1 MRTLRTPVTRGKLIH
16 GLYLLSRYLI
26 LSYRG
31 PLVSHRA
38 ESPNFRCQR
47 AMAALLSS
55 AFSLGCAIEDGTAF
69 GAPYSIAAS
78 PLPRIDGSDVVF
90 TATYSSPCDG
100 GSSEFEAQRFTSEDA
115 REGAPAILQQS
126 LMLVAVRH
134 APACASPSPFEREVT
149 LEVRTPLP
157 ASARAFGAERMLACP
172 PGSSFDMVKL
182 SSAAST
188 TAATTTAAAAAKG
201 LLGYYRHSTYSSP
214 PGRPAD
220 WDEDEDGPWE
230 AERPGAPEGLQ
241 AQAAKTAPAA
251 AGGRAAFLS
260 GSAPLQGGAQGE
272 KLPRED
278 EEAATEEEEGA
289 RVARELATHSAAD
302 SVAFLAHCEQMLAQ
316 KQAWGCC
323 SSRMI
328 SELRKKVAEERG
340 GEQGEEHNASAE
352 PAAGAAAAAGVGGQ
366 MPHGGVAVDA
376 LGGLSV
382 S

>member
-1 MRTLRTPVTRGKLIH
+1 M
-16 GLYLLSRYLI
+16 
-26 LSYRG
+26 
-31 PLVSHRA
+31 A
-38 ESPNFRCQR
+38 
-47 AMAALLSS
+47 AAALLLP
-55 AFSLGCAIEDGTAF
+55 ALSLGCAIEDGTAF

-90 TATYSSPCDG
+90 TATYSSPCEG
-100 GSSEFEAQRFTSEDA
+100 GGSEFEAQRFTSEDA

-134 APACASPSPFEREVT
+134 AAACASPSPFEREVT

-188 TAATTTAAAAAKG
+188 TPTTTAPAAAKG
-201 LLGYYRHSTYSSP
+201 LLGFYRHSAYSNPNP
-214 PGRPAD
+214 PPSRPAD

-230 AERPGAPEGLQ
+230 AEGPGAPEGLQ
-241 AQAAKTAPAA
+241 AQAAKTAGTGT
-251 AGGRAAFLS
+251 GGRAAFLA
-260 GSAPLQGGAQGE
+260 GSAPLQGGTQGGTQGE

-323 SSRMI
+323 SSRM
-328 SELRKKVAEERG
+328 V
-340 GEQGEEHNASAE
+340 
-352 PAAGAAAAAGVGGQ
+352 
-366 MPHGGVAVDA
+366 
-376 LGGLSV
+376 
-382 S
+382 

>member
-1 MRTLRTPVTRGKLIH
+1 MAPAARVLPAFS
-16 GLYLLSRYLI
+16 LLL
-26 LSYRG
+26 L
-31 PLVSHRA
+31 P
-38 ESPNFRCQR
+38 
-47 AMAALLSS
+47 AL
-55 AFSLGCAIEDGTAF
+55 SLGCAIEDGTAF

-100 GSSEFEAQRFTSEDA
+100 GGSEFEAQRFTSEDA

-134 APACASPSPFEREVT
+134 AAACASPSPFEREVT

-188 TAATTTAAAAAKG
+188 PSTTTAPAAAKG
-201 LLGYYRHSTYSSP
+201 LLGFYRHSAYSNP
-214 PGRPAD
+214 PPSRPAD

-230 AERPGAPEGLQ
+230 AEGPGAPEGLQ
-241 AQAAKTAPAA
+241 AQAAKTAGTA
-251 AGGRAAFLS
+251 AGGRAAFLA
-260 GSAPLQGGAQGE
+260 GSAPLQGGTQGE

-323 SSRMI
+323 SSRMV
-328 SELRKKVAEERG
+328 SELRKK
-340 GEQGEEHNASAE
+340 
-352 PAAGAAAAAGVGGQ
+352 
-366 MPHGGVAVDA
+366 VAVDA
-376 LGGLSV
+376 LGGLSTATI